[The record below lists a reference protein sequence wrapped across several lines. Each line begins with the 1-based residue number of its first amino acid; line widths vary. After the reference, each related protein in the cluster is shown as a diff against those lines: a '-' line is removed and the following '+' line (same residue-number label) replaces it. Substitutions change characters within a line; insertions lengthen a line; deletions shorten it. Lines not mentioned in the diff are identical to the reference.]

1 MNKLTVYTIG
11 WLLHFFI
18 SNFLVSTMP
27 QRVTFLHGVVFKCSW
42 FLNIF
47 HMIVKKRE
55 INPSTIFWR
64 NYVGNREVIHTHT
77 YIYVSRIQSRR
88 KWFNNMETSKAL
100 WWEYHLLASS
110 GFKGQE
116 IWDLLFQEHNRANS
130 CLLGGLMTP
139 GWPLPEQCTTE
150 NILVHF
156 ATSAP
161 DFVGL
166 GILEMLKVGWVN
178 TWMNKWTRCRSG
190 AW

>member
-1 MNKLTVYTIG
+1 MQLISQYFPYNSQEDRNKCKN
-11 WLLHFFI
+11 HF
-18 SNFLVSTMP
+18 L
-27 QRVTFLHGVVFKCSW
+27 
-42 FLNIF
+42 
-47 HMIVKKRE
+47 KKLETRWGTE
-55 INPSTIFWR
+55 KW
-64 NYVGNREVIHTHT
+64 EVR
-77 YIYVSRIQSRR
+77 YIYMWISRIQSRR

-100 WWEYHLLASS
+100 WWEYHLLAGSE
-110 GFKGQE
+110 FKGQE

-166 GILEMLKVGWVN
+166 GILEMLNVGWVN

-190 AW
+190 AWWEGWNISNRCPAG